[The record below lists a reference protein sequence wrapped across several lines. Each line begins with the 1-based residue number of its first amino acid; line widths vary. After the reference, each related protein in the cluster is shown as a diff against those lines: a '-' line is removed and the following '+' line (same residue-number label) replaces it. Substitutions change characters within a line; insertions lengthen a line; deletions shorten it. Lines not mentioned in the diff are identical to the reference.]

1 MRKFKDYNLEEL
13 KATFDN
19 AVAETTEYIKKNGL
33 VDGFKEEYDK
43 FVSALY
49 VCYGDGEIFHYYGL
63 SQTSDSDCDME
74 MLFGKGI
81 SIVTSAPE
89 VQSTNDYKDVCNKE
103 EMQKRYEDYVD
114 QCLEFISFEE
124 FTDFLESLT

>member
-1 MRKFKDYNLEEL
+1 MRKIDNCNLEEL
-13 KATFDN
+13 KRVFDN
-19 AVAETTEYIKKNGL
+19 AVTETTDYIKKNGL

-63 SQTSDSDCDME
+63 SQTSDIDCDME

-81 SIVTSAPE
+81 SIVTSVPE
-89 VQSTNDYKDVCNKE
+89 VQSTSDYKDDCNNE
-103 EMQKRYEDYVD
+103 EMQKKYEDYVD
-114 QCLEFISFEE
+114 QCLDFISFEE
-124 FTDFLESLT
+124 FTDFLDTLT